1 MAASVLTAPMAS
13 IGVPREIKADEQ
25 RVALTPDAVREL
37 VSHGLEVRIES
48 GAGDGA
54 TVVLEGPLP
63 VPLEHEGDVVG
74 VFAGEAV
81 AARL

>member
-37 VSHGLEVRIES
+37 ISQGPVSYTHLR
-48 GAGDGA
+48 A
-54 TVVLEGPLP
+54 
-63 VPLEHEGDVVG
+63 HETDS
-74 VFAGEAV
+74 
-81 AARL
+81 

>member
-37 VSHGLEVRIES
+37 ISQGLEVRLKPER
-48 GAGDGA
+48 GRAGI
-54 TVVLEGPLP
+54 
-63 VPLEHEGDVVG
+63 GD
-74 VFAGEAV
+74 EA
-81 AARL
+81 AAAEPSW